1 MAGTCRDAADFARD
15 CAAGRNP
22 KGRLALQNEMCW
34 DAVTL
39 CAEFAGVIDHNK
51 FLSLKGKEN
60 LLIRTSD
67 PVVTNATAMRSVKAG
82 HILGFYDPRPK
93 YKRFVHAMLS
103 TGTGWAAGTKN
114 GCIGIGYDMAYWQLL
129 NLASGLRWLPQG
141 HFNAAKERNKLR
153 VLHIH
158 HRPITDICFA

>member
-1 MAGTCRDAADFARD
+1 MAGTCQDAADFARD
-15 CAAGRNP
+15 CATGRNP
-22 KGRLALQNEMCW
+22 KGKLELEKEMCW
-34 DAVTL
+34 NAVTR
-39 CAEFAGVIDHNK
+39 CAELAEVIDHNK
-51 FLSLKGKEN
+51 FINLKDKEN

-67 PVVTNATAMRSVKAG
+67 PVVIDATAMRSVKAG
-82 HILGFYDPRPK
+82 HILGFYDPSPK

-114 GCIGIGYDMAYWQLL
+114 ECTGGHLMACWQLL

-141 HFNAAKERNKLR
+141 HFNAAKEKNKMR

-158 HRPITDICFA
+158 HRPITDI